1 MATTK
6 IWPIKD
12 SLRRVT
18 EYASN
23 PEKTE
28 YDDLKA
34 SIGYAVNGEKTEFGD
49 EKVYLTTGI
58 RCDADTAFE
67 EMMAVKESFGKTG
80 GNVAY
85 HAYQS
90 FKPGEVTPQMCH
102 QIGVELAEKL
112 WGDRYQVL
120 VATHL
125 DKEHLHNHFI
135 VNSVSFVDGKKF
147 NDKKAAYRKLRQTSD
162 ELCREHELSVI
173 ERPGGRTPRQIYFAE
188 KNGEA
193 TRYNLMRWA
202 IDDAVSAST
211 NIEMFEAVLR
221 KKGYRIREDANR
233 KYPVIC
239 SVYGGRPTRLYQLGA
254 DYEPQKIYARVCEND
269 LSTRENYYRFMYGNG
284 MRFQPKRIHTRSPKP
299 KQKITGLFALYLH
312 YLYLLGYRPKRN
324 HYQPMTP
331 EMKAAMRKCDEYSRH
346 ARLLAREHLST
357 EDDVKALIDRC
368 DERIT
373 SLCDERQKIRNR
385 MRRCHDQDELTGL
398 RQMRDSLT
406 AEIKTLRTDKKTAGQ
421 ILDRADLPD
430 PDKPTANWEL
440 MDQSVID
447 AMPEDVQVKMTFSND
462 GTYLGQQAT
471 IYPTYTSSAAP
482 KNNYQPYRANAEEA
496 VPIRDAMQIDTKF
509 DLPEIT
515 TDENGLSRMELP
527 YLPAFEEAM
536 LPESEE
542 EEQASG
548 PQGVP
553 EAAGAA
559 PTRDTKGN

>member
-34 SIGYAVNGEKTEFGD
+34 SIGYAVNGEKTGFGD

-147 NDKKAAYRKLRQTSD
+147 NDNKAAYRKLRQTSD

-221 KKGYRIREDANR
+221 KKGYRIRADANR

-254 DYEPQKIYARVCEND
+254 EYEP
-269 LSTRENYYRFMYGNG
+269 
-284 MRFQPKRIHTRSPKP
+284 
-299 KQKITGLFALYLH
+299 QKITGLFALYLH
-312 YLYLLGYRPKRN
+312 YLYLLGYWPKRN

-421 ILDRADLPD
+421 ILDRA
-430 PDKPTANWEL
+430 E
-440 MDQSVID
+440 QIR
-447 AMPEDVQVKMTFSND
+447 EDVTRE
-462 GTYLGQQAT
+462 Y
-471 IYPTYTSSAAP
+471 AARG
-482 KNNYQPYRANAEEA
+482 KDQR
-496 VPIRDAMQIDTKF
+496 RKTKKQ
-509 DLPEIT
+509 EH
-515 TDENGLSRMELP
+515 E
-527 YLPAFEEAM
+527 
-536 LPESEE
+536 
-542 EEQASG
+542 
-548 PQGVP
+548 
-553 EAAGAA
+553 
-559 PTRDTKGN
+559 TR

>member
-34 SIGYAVNGEKTEFGD
+34 SIGYAVNGEKTGFGD

-147 NDKKAAYRKLRQTSD
+147 NDNKAAYRKLRQTSD

-193 TRYNLMRWA
+193 TRYNLMREA
-202 IDDAVSAST
+202 IDKAISLST
-211 NIEMFEAVLR
+211 NFPTFINLM
-221 KKGYRIREDANR
+221 KQQGYIISYSYSR
-233 KYPVIC
+233 KYPTIR
-239 SVYGGRPTRLYQLGA
+239 SVNSQKAVRLYRLGEDYELDRIVQRVNANDYKIVAVNRGTAVIPTAESSSFTDQLSELSRKLNEIDYAGISKDVRKTLQGIDKLLATLDSKSSELDVSGLSENLEKTLKELDKTLSTLRGGA
-254 DYEPQKIYARVCEND
+254 D
-269 LSTRENYYRFMYGNG
+269 
-284 MRFQPKRIHTRSPKP
+284 
-299 KQKITGLFALYLH
+299 
-312 YLYLLGYRPKRN
+312 
-324 HYQPMTP
+324 
-331 EMKAAMRKCDEYSRH
+331 
-346 ARLLAREHLST
+346 
-357 EDDVKALIDRC
+357 
-368 DERIT
+368 
-373 SLCDERQKIRNR
+373 
-385 MRRCHDQDELTGL
+385 
-398 RQMRDSLT
+398 
-406 AEIKTLRTDKKTAGQ
+406 
-421 ILDRADLPD
+421 
-430 PDKPTANWEL
+430 
-440 MDQSVID
+440 
-447 AMPEDVQVKMTFSND
+447 
-462 GTYLGQQAT
+462 
-471 IYPTYTSSAAP
+471 
-482 KNNYQPYRANAEEA
+482 
-496 VPIRDAMQIDTKF
+496 
-509 DLPEIT
+509 
-515 TDENGLSRMELP
+515 
-527 YLPAFEEAM
+527 
-536 LPESEE
+536 
-542 EEQASG
+542 
-548 PQGVP
+548 GVP
-553 EAAGAA
+553 GLLDTLEQVLTELDKTVKEVRPGLKRTSRDPSLVIFGGSGADPIPAGEQHE
-559 PTRDTKGN
+559 

>member
-147 NDKKAAYRKLRQTSD
+147 NDNKAAYRKLRQTSD

-221 KKGYRIREDANR
+221 KKGYRIRADANR

-254 DYEPQKIYARVCEND
+254 EYEPQKIYARVCEND

-312 YLYLLGYRPKRN
+312 YLYLLGYWPKRN

-421 ILDRADLPD
+421 ILDRA
-430 PDKPTANWEL
+430 E
-440 MDQSVID
+440 QIR
-447 AMPEDVQVKMTFSND
+447 EDVTRE
-462 GTYLGQQAT
+462 Y
-471 IYPTYTSSAAP
+471 AARG
-482 KNNYQPYRANAEEA
+482 KDQR
-496 VPIRDAMQIDTKF
+496 RKTKKQ
-509 DLPEIT
+509 EH
-515 TDENGLSRMELP
+515 E
-527 YLPAFEEAM
+527 
-536 LPESEE
+536 
-542 EEQASG
+542 
-548 PQGVP
+548 
-553 EAAGAA
+553 
-559 PTRDTKGN
+559 TR